1 MPPSNLHMTALE
13 ITHSQTPSSIPPLL
27 SQLQPFL
34 PALASYTLT
43 HRARLVKP
51 ALSFDAQALAL
62 SFLPAAGEPG
72 RTSPENEDDAYSYH
86 HLRRDLFARLRDVD
100 VEVGSRYVVPSAHL
114 TVGRFVSEGGF
125 EVGELVAAVEEVNGW
140 LEREVWGAEGGEW
153 VVGEE
158 RGLEVRSGTLWYGGG
173 RREVIGGGF

>member
-1 MPPSNLHMTALE
+1 M
-13 ITHSQTPSSIPPLL
+13 
-27 SQLQPFL
+27 
-34 PALASYTLT
+34 
-43 HRARLVKP
+43 
-51 ALSFDAQALAL
+51 
-62 SFLPAAGEPG
+62 
-72 RTSPENEDDAYSYH
+72 
-86 HLRRDLFARLRDVD
+86 
-100 VEVGSRYVVPSAHL
+100 VPSAHL

-173 RREVIGGGF
+173 RREVIGEGF